1 MCIRDSLKLAARR
14 VETRLRVGAQQPLL
28 PLLVLHHHRRHPHF
42 STRRTGLLE
51 GETAG
56 LKCEAQHLLFALRIE
71 IAVPQALRQFGENK
85 EIIPGLALGCNEP
98 IPDLEKRAEA
108 HIAVSYTHLTLP
120 TIYS

>member
-1 MCIRDSLKLAARR
+1 M
-14 VETRLRVGAQQPLL
+14 

-98 IPDLEKRAEA
+98 LPDFEKRAEA
-108 HIAVSYTHLTLP
+108 HIGRDLIIGGGGEDDVGVSRVGGVIAVDADQEVQRL
-120 TIYS
+120 